1 MPRTNHMKKYKHIT
15 TGQECD
21 AAQYI
26 AEMVLLREAEKANE
40 GTPAFKLW
48 NTAKWKNK
56 FRSQVTKAYQLL
68 KKYDE
73 IAIINALKS
82 PKGNWM
88 YSLRLKALENIIKYE
103 QVKVDKEK
111 ERKIVPKK
119 YVIKEAAPP
128 RKPFGRKSTIQK
140 LRDLD
145 G

>member
-1 MPRTNHMKKYKHIT
+1 MKKYKHVT

-40 GTPAFKLW
+40 GTPAFQLW
-48 NTAKWKNK
+48 NTTKWKNK

-68 KKYDE
+68 NMYDD

-82 PKGNWM
+82 PKGKWM
-88 YSLRLKALENIIKYE
+88 YSLRLKALENIIQYE
-103 QVKVDKEK
+103 QTKVDKEK
-111 ERKIVPKK
+111 DRKIVPRE
-119 YVIKEAAPP
+119 YNTGDSGTPP
-128 RKPFGRKSTIQK
+128 RKPFGRKSDIQK

>member
-1 MPRTNHMKKYKHIT
+1 MKKYKHVT

-48 NTAKWKNK
+48 NTEKWKNK
-56 FRSQVTKAYQLL
+56 FRGQVTKAYQLL
-68 KKYDE
+68 KKYDD

-82 PKGNWM
+82 PKGKWM
-88 YSLRLKALENIIKYE
+88 YSLRLKALENIIQYE
-103 QVKVDKEK
+103 QTKVDKEK
-111 ERKIVPKK
+111 DRKIVPRE
-119 YVIKEAAPP
+119 YNTEDSETPP
-128 RKPFGRKSTIQK
+128 RKPFGRKSDIQK